1 MTKETQEQLP
11 KISNDEQEIAVHLK
25 EYEMLAASIRTDIER
40 IDKIIGIY
48 AVAVFGIIA
57 FFLKTANFDE
67 FMKNI
72 DKQTE
77 LIGLVLAIPI
87 INAILLIH
95 AVSSFQVILVKARC
109 ATYVIGER
117 LRSLLNRD
125 VLLFDKIYDLDKQA
139 WLNQRTTVGIFY
151 CLLSSTI
158 SILILYRYSYVLLFS
173 RGVSVFILW
182 LASCFTVSL
191 SLSFLVRHQYI
202 NKHFATLH
210 KTQIREPFHLK
221 LWILTSSC
229 FIILL
234 GLLRFFGY
242 RGALDPNL

>member
-1 MTKETQEQLP
+1 MTKEKHDSPP
-11 KISNDEQEIAVHLK
+11 KMANDEQEIAVHLK

-57 FFLKTANFDE
+57 FFLKTANFND

-87 INAILLIH
+87 INALLLIH

-117 LRSLLNRD
+117 LRSLLKKD
-125 VLLFDKIYDLDKQA
+125 VLLFDKIDDLDKQA
-139 WLNQRTTVGIFY
+139 WLSERSTVGIFY
-151 CLLSSTI
+151 CLLSSSI
-158 SILILYRYSYVLLFS
+158 SLLMRIPPNIL
-173 RGVSVFILW
+173 G
-182 LASCFTVSL
+182 
-191 SLSFLVRHQYI
+191 
-202 NKHFATLH
+202 
-210 KTQIREPFHLK
+210 
-221 LWILTSSC
+221 
-229 FIILL
+229 
-234 GLLRFFGY
+234 
-242 RGALDPNL
+242 

>member
-1 MTKETQEQLP
+1 MTKEKQDQLP

-109 ATYVIGER
+109 ATYVIG
-117 LRSLLNRD
+117 
-125 VLLFDKIYDLDKQA
+125 
-139 WLNQRTTVGIFY
+139 
-151 CLLSSTI
+151 CL
-158 SILILYRYSYVLLFS
+158 YSAE
-173 RGVSVFILW
+173 W
-182 LASCFTVSL
+182 A
-191 SLSFLVRHQYI
+191 
-202 NKHFATLH
+202 
-210 KTQIREPFHLK
+210 
-221 LWILTSSC
+221 
-229 FIILL
+229 
-234 GLLRFFGY
+234 
-242 RGALDPNL
+242 

>member
-1 MTKETQEQLP
+1 MTKERQDPPTR
-11 KISNDEQEIAVHLK
+11 IANDEQEIAVHLK

-57 FFLKTANFDE
+57 FFLKTTNFDE

-125 VLLFDKIYDLDKQA
+125 VLLFDKIYDVDKQA
-139 WLNQRTTVGIFY
+139 WLSERTTVGIFY
-151 CLLSSTI
+151 CLLSSSI
-158 SILILYRYSYVLLFS
+158 SLLILYRYSYVLLFS
-173 RGVSVFILW
+173 HGISVFILW
-182 LASCFTVSL
+182 VASCFTVSI
-191 SLSFLVRHQYI
+191 SLSFLARHQYI

-210 KTQIREPFHLK
+210 KAPIKEPFLLK
-221 LWILTSSC
+221 LWTLTSS
-229 FIILL
+229 FFVILFSL
-234 GLLRFFGY
+234 FRFLGY
-242 RGALDPNL
+242 RVS

>member
-1 MTKETQEQLP
+1 MTKEKQDHP
-11 KISNDEQEIAVHLK
+11 PNISNDEQEIAVHLK
-25 EYEMLAASIRTDIER
+25 EYEMLAASIRTDIGR

-57 FFLKTANFDE
+57 FFLKTANFNE

-117 LRSLLNRD
+117 LRSLLKRD

-139 WLNQRTTVGIFY
+139 WLNERTTVGVFY
-151 CLLSSTI
+151 CLLSSAI
-158 SILILYRYSYVLLFS
+158 SLLILYRYSYVLLFS
-173 RGVSVFILW
+173 QGVSVFILW

-191 SLSFLVRHQYI
+191 SLSFLARHQFI

-210 KTQIREPFHLK
+210 KTPIKEPFLLK

-229 FIILL
+229 FVVLF
-234 GLLRFFGY
+234 GLFRFFGY
-242 RGALDPNL
+242 RTP

>member
-1 MTKETQEQLP
+1 MTEEKQDQLQ
-11 KISNDEQEIAVHLK
+11 ISNDEQEIAVHLK
-25 EYEMLAASIRTDIER
+25 EYEMLEASIRTDIER

-48 AVAVFGIIA
+48 AVAVFAIIA

-95 AVSSFQVILVKARC
+95 AVSSFQAILVKARC

-117 LRSLLNRD
+117 LRSLLKRD

-151 CLLSSTI
+151 CLLSSAI
-158 SILILYRYSYVLLFS
+158 SLLILYRYSDVLLFS

-182 LASCFTVSL
+182 IASCFTVSL
-191 SLSFLVRHQYI
+191 SLSFLARHQFI

-210 KTQIREPFHLK
+210 KIPIREPFLLN

-234 GLLRFFGY
+234 GLFRFFGY
-242 RGALDPNL
+242 RTS

>member
-1 MTKETQEQLP
+1 LTKETQEQLP
-11 KISNDEQEIAVHLK
+11 KKSNDEQEIAVHLK

-67 FMKNI
+67 LMKNI
-72 DKQTE
+72 DNQTE

-117 LRSLLNRD
+117 LRSLLERD

-139 WLNQRTTVGIFY
+139 WLNERTTVGIFY
-151 CLLSSTI
+151 CLLSSAI
-158 SILILYRYSYVLLFS
+158 SLLILYRYSYVLLFS

-182 LASCFTVSL
+182 IASCLTVSL
-191 SLSFLVRHQYI
+191 SLSFLARHQFI

-210 KTQIREPFHLK
+210 KTPIKEPFLLK
-221 LWILTSSC
+221 FWILTCSC
-229 FIILL
+229 FIILF
-234 GLLRFFGY
+234 GLFRFFGH
-242 RGALDPNL
+242 RTS

>member
-11 KISNDEQEIAVHLK
+11 KKSNDEQEIAVHLK
-25 EYEMLAASIRTDIER
+25 EYEMLAASIRTDVER

-109 ATYVIGER
+109 ATYVIGEQ
-117 LRSLLNRD
+117 LRSLLKRD

-139 WLNQRTTVGIFY
+139 WLNERTTVGIFY
-151 CLLSSTI
+151 CLLSSAI
-158 SILILYRYSYVLLFS
+158 SLLILYRYSYVLLFS
-173 RGVSVFILW
+173 QGFSVFILW
-182 LASCFTVSL
+182 IASCFTVSL
-191 SLSFLVRHQYI
+191 SLSFLTRHQFI

-210 KTQIREPFHLK
+210 KKPIREPFLLK

-229 FIILL
+229 FIILF
-234 GLLRFFGY
+234 GLFRFFGY
-242 RGALDPNL
+242 RTS